1 MYCVDLGHHRQISY
15 VPQALLFN
23 DLQMSMNVHQAN
35 EIRAKTEEHV
45 WILSADL
52 NVNAR
57 LNGWVTCAT
66 KVRFHHLVLSVL
78 SKLIGLIS

>member
-45 WILSADL
+45 
-52 NVNAR
+52 
-57 LNGWVTCAT
+57 
-66 KVRFHHLVLSVL
+66 
-78 SKLIGLIS
+78 